1 MGRLSTCGRHR
12 GPALFDRRPQD
23 LPPGCRWLI
32 ARAAGLP
39 LLAVALVLLVLG
51 LGAP

>member
-12 GPALFDRRPQD
+12 APALFDRRPQD
-23 LPPGCRWLI
+23 LPPGCRWLM
-32 ARAAGLP
+32 ARVGMP

>member
-12 GPALFDRRPQD
+12 A
-23 LPPGCRWLI
+23 PGCRWLM
-32 ARAAGLP
+32 ARAGLP
-39 LLAVALVLLVLG
+39 LLAVALLLLVLG